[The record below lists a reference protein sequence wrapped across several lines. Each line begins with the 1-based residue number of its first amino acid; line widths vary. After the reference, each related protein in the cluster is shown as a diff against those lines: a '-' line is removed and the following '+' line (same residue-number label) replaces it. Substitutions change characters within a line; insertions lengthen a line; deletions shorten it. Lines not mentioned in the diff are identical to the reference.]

1 MPLEGPVTKIA
12 DLVPTN
18 PLGTDD
24 RKEGDDHLRNIKVAV
39 LSLETNFAQLGG
51 TAPKWQKTTIAETA
65 LTDADTSQ
73 DIAVIS
79 LTQFEK
85 VIALCIKHSAAFTGG
100 TLTAMTV
107 SVGTATPDKPKFY
120 AQPFDIFI
128 APTDLLFVDRTGFS
142 SITMAAAGHSII
154 AQFKSTGDNVA
165 NATAGSVDIWV
176 CTVKME

>member
-1 MPLEGPVTKIA
+1 MGLETSVTKIA
-12 DLVPTN
+12 DLVATN

-24 RKEGDDHLRNIKVAV
+24 RVEGDDHLRLIKVAV
-39 LSLETNFAQLGG
+39 KSLLTNFSQLGG

-65 LTDADTSQ
+65 LTDGDTSQ

-85 VIALCIKHSAAFTGG
+85 VIAICIKHSASFTGG
-100 TLTAMTV
+100 SLTAMSV
-107 SVGTATPDKPKFY
+107 SLGTAASPKGY
-120 AQPFDIFI
+120 AQPFDIFQVTGDEVK
-128 APTDLLFVDRTGFS
+128 ADWTGFS
-142 SITMAAAGHSII
+142 SLTMASAGHSIV
-154 AQFKSTGDNVA
+154 AQFVSTGDNVA